1 LLLYSVFGKENQSN
15 IFRIWYG
22 CNVLLITLVI
32 WNNVLIISI
41 CSNERNSDISSKLI
55 WMRKWKFYVWRA
67 SNSRPSVSMLSAIFS
82 WAINIKN
89 KCICVIIIQIRKSGV
104 RIHTTQMGVRFHPEI
119 VSFGTNI
126 FMTLKTLSDSFLTK
140 IFKRSQIFYK

>member
-1 LLLYSVFGKENQSN
+1 MLLYSVFGKENQSN

-22 CNVLLITLVI
+22 CNVLLITLVISIRVI

-89 KCICVIIIQIRKSGV
+89 KCICVIIIQIRKSGKSTHSYNANGGQIPS
-104 RIHTTQMGVRFHPEI
+104 RDCFFWNQHFYDPENPFRF
-119 VSFGTNI
+119 FFNKN
-126 FMTLKTLSDSFLTK
+126 F
-140 IFKRSQIFYK
+140 